1 MEGGAVGVWCRK
13 NEKVVHLLIAL
24 CLGQVVSFVMALMS
38 FSSSYLADL
47 GVDAPLTQSFFM
59 YLSLAVVYGSIML
72 YRRKKFLVPWYYYI
86 LLGFVD
92 VQGNYLVNKAYQ
104 YSSITS
110 VTLLD
115 CWTIPWVFILTWF
128 FIGTRYSI
136 WQYVG
141 AAICIVGLGLI
152 FLSDAG
158 VGGDDGSRP
167 ILGDIL
173 VVLGTLFYA
182 LSNVGELPPTLWIA
196 IVKLSFV
203 SNHEFCVKMKDLVEV
218 VCMIGI
224 FGMLV
229 SIGEI
234 AIFERISLESIEW
247 STDIILGFCAYA
259 FASFL
264 FYVFAPYVLKFSGA
278 ALFNLSLLT
287 SDMWAVL
294 VRIFFYKQQ
303 VDWLYYVSF
312 GLVVVGLLF
321 YSKTQKEAEDST
333 TPAQQTTNGDYQILD
348 GQETGSRIDNNN

>member
-1 MEGGAVGVWCRK
+1 MEGGVIGVWCRN
-13 NEKVVHLLIAL
+13 NEKIVRLLLAL
-24 CLGQVVSFVMALMS
+24 FLGQVVSFVMALMS

-47 GVDAPLTQSFFM
+47 GVDAPLTQSFFT
-59 YLSLAVVYGSIML
+59 YFSLAVVYGSIML
-72 YRRKKFLVPWYYYI
+72 YRRKRFLVPWYYYV

-128 FIGTRYSI
+128 FIGTRYSL

-141 AAICIVGLGLI
+141 AAICIVGLGLV

-158 VGGDDGSRP
+158 VGDDDGSKP
-167 ILGDIL
+167 LLGDIL
-173 VVLGTLFYA
+173 VVVGTLFYA
-182 LSNVGELPPTLWIA
+182 FSNVGE
-196 IVKLSFV
+196 
-203 SNHEFCVKMKDLVEV
+203 EFCVKMKDLVEV
-218 VCMIGI
+218 VCMLGV
-224 FGMLV
+224 FGLLV

-234 AIFERISLESIEW
+234 AIFERTNLESIEW
-247 STDIILGFCAYA
+247 STDIILGFSAYA

-264 FYVFAPYVLKFSGA
+264 FYAFAPYVLKFSGA

-312 GLVVVGLLF
+312 GLVVVGLVL
-321 YSKTQKEAEDST
+321 YSKTEKEPADSISPAEEN
-333 TPAQQTTNGDYQILD
+333 TNGDYQILD
-348 GQETGSRIDNNN
+348 GQETGSRNDNNVEA